1 MMDTEKKLAI
11 LVSKFLDDVINVVP
25 EETDLLLLQAL
36 VKTVPSALVM
46 QNFMEFVY
54 PLRDKIKVKDESFFL
69 SNDNIFGDLETSKV
83 NHFKKIWQSDRL
95 TIEDR
100 DAIWRW
106 FSAFIKICEKS
117 KKGI

>member
-1 MMDTEKKLAI
+1 M
-11 LVSKFLDDVINVVP
+11 
-25 EETDLLLLQAL
+25 
-36 VKTVPSALVM
+36 
-46 QNFMEFVY
+46 
-54 PLRDKIKVKDESFFL
+54 KVFFL

-117 KKGI
+117 KKRNLIISISDRKHSETRDLSSYCWYDRKFYYFYFRCHIQVSFYLFQSTISNYPFKNIFFPFYLH